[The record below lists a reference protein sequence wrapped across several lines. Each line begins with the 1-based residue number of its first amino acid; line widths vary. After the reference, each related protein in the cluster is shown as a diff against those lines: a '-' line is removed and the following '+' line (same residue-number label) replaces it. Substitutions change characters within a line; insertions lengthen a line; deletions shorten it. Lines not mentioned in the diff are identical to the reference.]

1 MSVRVGQRV
10 TLGGRSG
17 TVVALRPQGMVD
29 LRFGRGPIERRPA
42 ARLRTN
48 PRRNPTGDR
57 LKDAASEYI
66 TIVAHGIM
74 ESSAERGKDMPLRT
88 AFMIA
93 TKQLQKN
100 GYLEPGTH
108 TLTAKGLAQVQK
120 KALEPDAAIR
130 RESIEFM
137 LASGRKAKGYRVVSV
152 GKQFEV
158 RPGGKRFRS
167 EEKARAYAAS
177 LGPVDTGMGERVQ
190 RAAQLA
196 RGERKAIEAQV
207 KREAKQLSLELHL
220 KAPKRIGGIT
230 EKDGRFY
237 IDGTNKWFSTR
248 ARATA
253 YLRKE
258 K

>member
-29 LRFGRGPIERRPA
+29 LRFGRGPIERRSTA
-42 ARLRTN
+42 LLRT
-48 PRRNPTGDR
+48 NPTGDR
-57 LKDAASEYI
+57 LKDAASEYV

-93 TKQLQKN
+93 TKQLQKH
-100 GYLEPGTH
+100 GYLEPGTR
-108 TLTAKGLAQVQK
+108 TLTSKGLAQAQK
-120 KALEPDAAIR
+120 KAMEPDAVIR
-130 RESIEFM
+130 REAIEFM
-137 LASGRKAKGYRVVSV
+137 LADGRKAKGYRVVPPART
-152 GKQFEV
+152 GGMYEV

-167 EEKARAYAAS
+167 EEKAYAYAAS
-177 LGPVDTGMGERVQ
+177 LGQVDTGIGERVQ

-220 KAPKRIGGIT
+220 KAPKSIGGIT

-237 IDGTNKWFSTR
+237 INGTNKWFSMR